1 MFAINGILP
10 AFATD
15 DLNESANNENVESKK
30 ICEASIDE
38 AFAAD
43 SIIVTMKNSCSLD
56 FKNYDCA

>member
-30 ICEASIDE
+30 
-38 AFAAD
+38 FAKLLL
-43 SIIVTMKNSCSLD
+43 MKLLRQIQSLLQ
-56 FKNYDCA
+56 